1 MSVIPQTSSYGYTI
15 VIAKK
20 PNTRQ
25 IKRITEMIGDK
36 YGRWTVLE
44 ENVTHTN
51 KNKNHHFLC
60 RCDCGE
66 VRILDKNNLVNGK
79 TRSCGCLKRELRKND
94 LSGKVF
100 GILTVLYEVGLNKH
114 NAFLWKCLCKCG
126 NEVVYS
132 SNMLNVG
139 DAKSCGCTKQA
150 DLIGERF
157 GKLTVTSK
165 KGIENT
171 QVVWLCKCDCGNET
185 TATTNMLNSEG
196 KISCG
201 CARINGEVVRSEKRR
216 VRARINCHI
225 RRCRVLNSN
234 GSHTHIQIQELL
246 VKQKHKCANCKSNI
260 KKCYEID
267 HIIPIS
273 KLGDNDIY
281 NIQLL
286 CRPCNVRKNNTD
298 PIVFAQ
304 RQGRLL

>member
-1 MSVIPQTSSYGYTI
+1 
-15 VIAKK
+15 
-20 PNTRQ
+20 
-25 IKRITEMIGDK
+25 MIGDK

-44 ENVTHTN
+44 ECVTHTN

-60 RCDCGE
+60 MCDCGE
-66 VRILDKNNLVNGK
+66 VRTIAKSNLVSGK
-79 TRSCGCLKRELRKND
+79 TKSCGCLKRELSKRD

-100 GILTVLYEVGLNKH
+100 GSLTVICEVGLNKH
-114 NAFLWKCLCKCG
+114 SSFLWKCLCECG

-132 SNMLNVG
+132 SNMLSVG
-139 DAKSCGCTKQA
+139 DAKSCGCVKQV
-150 DLIGERF
+150 DLIGKRF
-157 GKLTVTSK
+157 GKLIVISK
-165 KGIENT
+165 KGIENN

-185 TATTNMLNSEG
+185 TAITNTLNNEG

-201 CARINGEVVRSEKRR
+201 CARINMEVVRSEKRR
-216 VRARINCHI
+216 MRSRINSHI
-225 RRCRVLNSN
+225 RRCRVFNSN
-234 GSHTHIQIQELL
+234 GSHTSAQIQELL

-260 KKCYEID
+260 KECYEID